1 VQREQGGACDGTS
14 TVILLTGASGY
25 VGRHLAAELRSRGLA
40 VRGLVR
46 NPRRAEPLRR
56 LDVEVAT
63 GDVLR
68 PASLGLA
75 CDGIDTVVHLV
86 GLLREGWRDT
96 FQRVVVEGSRNV
108 IMACQARGVTRL
120 VYVSALGAA
129 MDSPSRYFATKATV
143 EGLVRDSGL
152 TYQIWR
158 PSLMLGR
165 GEKLT
170 DDLSRLLRR
179 SPVMPVLRLPE
190 EGRMQPLMVTDA
202 VEIMADLLSAD
213 GAWGHTFAIAGRE
226 QLTLAEITD
235 KIAAALGRRPMHLP
249 VSGRSVQ
256 LAARLLEPVSPLLPV
271 SADQLRMLATDG
283 TTTDTHYTQYSRV
296 VPRPVADGLA
306 EVLRNTK

>member
-1 VQREQGGACDGTS
+1 M
-14 TVILLTGASGY
+14 ILLTGASGY

>member
-1 VQREQGGACDGTS
+1 
-14 TVILLTGASGY
+14 VILLTGASGY
-25 VGRHLAAELRSRGLA
+25 VGRHLATELRSRGLA

-46 NPRRAEPLRR
+46 NPRRAEPLRS

-75 CDGIDTVVHLV
+75 CDGVDTVVHLV

-108 IMACQARGVTRL
+108 ITACQARGVTRL

-152 TYQIWR
+152 AYQIWR

-249 VSGRSVQ
+249 VSGRFVQ
-256 LAARLLEPVSPLLPV
+256 LAARLLEPVSPMLPV

-296 VPRPVADGLA
+296 VPRPVADGLG
-306 EVLRNTK
+306 EVLRTAK

>member
-1 VQREQGGACDGTS
+1 
-14 TVILLTGASGY
+14 VILLTGASGY

>member
-1 VQREQGGACDGTS
+1 M
-14 TVILLTGASGY
+14 ILLTGASGY
-25 VGRHLAAELRSRGLA
+25 VGRHLATELRSRGLA

-46 NPRRAEPLRR
+46 NPRRAEPLRS

-75 CDGIDTVVHLV
+75 CDGVDTVVHLV

-108 IMACQARGVTRL
+108 ITACQARGVTRL

-152 TYQIWR
+152 AYQIWR

-249 VSGRSVQ
+249 VSGRFVQ
-256 LAARLLEPVSPLLPV
+256 LAARLLEPVSPMLPV

-296 VPRPVADGLA
+296 VPRPVADGLG
-306 EVLRNTK
+306 EVLRTAK

>member
-1 VQREQGGACDGTS
+1 MQREQGGACDGTS

>member
-1 VQREQGGACDGTS
+1 
-14 TVILLTGASGY
+14 VILLTGASGY
-25 VGRHLAAELRSRGLA
+25 VGRHLATELRSRGLA

-46 NPRRAEPLRR
+46 NPRRAEPLRS

-75 CDGIDTVVHLV
+75 CDGVDTVVHLV

-108 IMACQARGVTRL
+108 ITACQARGVTRL

-152 TYQIWR
+152 AYQIWR

-249 VSGRSVQ
+249 VSGRFVQ
-256 LAARLLEPVSPLLPV
+256 LAARLLEPVSPMLPV

>member
-1 VQREQGGACDGTS
+1 M
-14 TVILLTGASGY
+14 ILLTGASGY

-46 NPRRAEPLRR
+46 DERRAEPLQH
-56 LDVEVAT
+56 LDVELAV

-75 CDGIDTVVHLV
+75 CDGVDTVVHLV
-86 GLLREGWRDT
+86 GLLREGWRET
-96 FQRVVVEGSRNV
+96 FQRVVVDGSRNV
-108 IMACQARGVTRL
+108 IVACQARGVARI
-120 VYVSALGAA
+120 VYVSALGATI
-129 MDSPSRYFATKATV
+129 DSPSRYFASKATV

-152 TYQIWR
+152 SYQIWR

-202 VEIMADLLSAD
+202 VEIMADLLVAD

-226 QLTLAEITD
+226 RLTMAEIAEN
-235 KIAAALGRRPMHLP
+235 IAAALGRRPMRLP
-249 VSGRSVQ
+249 VSGRAVQ
-256 LAARLLEPVSPLLPV
+256 LAARLLDPVAPMLPV
-271 SADQLRMLATDG
+271 SADQLHMLATDG
-283 TTTDTHYTQYSRV
+283 TTEDNLYAQYSRV

-306 EVLRNTK
+306 EVLRSTK

>member
-1 VQREQGGACDGTS
+1 
-14 TVILLTGASGY
+14 VILLTGASGY
-25 VGRHLAAELRSRGLA
+25 VGRHLAGELRSRGLA
-40 VRGLVR
+40 VRGLVHH
-46 NPRRAEPLRR
+46 PRRAEPLRR
-56 LDVEVAT
+56 LEVEVAT

-68 PASLGLA
+68 PASLDLA
-75 CDGIDTVVHLV
+75 CEGVDTVVHLV

-96 FQRVVVEGSRNV
+96 FQRVVVDGSRNV
-108 IMACQARGVTRL
+108 ITACQARGVARI
-120 VYVSALGAA
+120 VYVSALGASL
-129 MDSPSRYFATKATV
+129 DSPSRYFASKATV

-152 TYQIWR
+152 AYQIWR

-202 VEIMADLLSAD
+202 VEIMADLLAAD

-226 QLTLAEITD
+226 QLTLAEIAQ
-235 KIAAALGRRPMHLP
+235 KIAAALGRRPMQVP
-249 VSGRSVQ
+249 VSGRAVQ
-256 LAARLLEPVSPLLPV
+256 LAARLLQPISPMLPV

-283 TTTDTHYTQYSRV
+283 TTQDTHYTRYSRV
-296 VPRPVADGLA
+296 VPRPVAEGLA
-306 EVLRNTK
+306 ELLRDTK